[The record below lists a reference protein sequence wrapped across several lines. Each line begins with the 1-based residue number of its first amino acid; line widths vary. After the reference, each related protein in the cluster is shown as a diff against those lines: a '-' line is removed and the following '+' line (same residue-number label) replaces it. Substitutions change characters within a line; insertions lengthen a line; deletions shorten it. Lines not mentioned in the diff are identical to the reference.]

1 MNNARLRKPGGFTL
15 PELLL
20 LIVVISIGLT
30 GILLVFSNVVAGS
43 GEPIIR
49 KQAMAAA
56 ESMLEEILLM
66 PYSNPTGGWSGAATQ
81 ANRQNFDDVQDYA
94 GFATTGIFA
103 IDGGA
108 PIAGLES
115 YSLGTTIINVGLGS
129 VPAADSLRVTV
140 TVAGPQVSY
149 VLEGYKVN
157 VQ

>member
-1 MNNARLRKPGGFTL
+1 MYMNSVRPRGGFTL
-15 PELLL
+15 PEMLL
-20 LIVVISIGLT
+20 LIIVISVGLM
-30 GILLVFSNVVAGS
+30 GILLVFNNVVVGS

-66 PYSNPTGGWSGAATQ
+66 SFANPSGGWSGTATQ

-94 GFATTGIFA
+94 GFGTTGIFA
-103 IDGGA
+103 IDGAA
-108 PIAGLES
+108 PISGLES
-115 YSLGTTIINVGLGS
+115 YALSTAIVNVGLGS

-140 TVAGPQVSY
+140 TVTGPQVSY